1 MVIEVFVPEDY
12 DPDST
17 YPLLLL
23 NDGEDMFG
31 GGSWGMD
38 RVLQRLISDQKIK
51 PVIAAAIYNQGQRM
65 NWYIPYE
72 DRWITTNWGPYTPS
86 ASGYAQDIFDYV
98 IPYMDEHFSVD
109 TSEVAIMGASLGGLI
124 STWMGLKFPEK
135 IKYSAGLSGSLWVA
149 DYSIFSEVEGSYDSG
164 QKFWFD
170 IGTTEWNYYVP
181 LYTELDKHG
190 VTPGENSF
198 YYEVPNAAHVPSDW
212 LQRIH
217 LPLLAFFS
225 PKTNPVP
232 ESLEVVLECIPSQ
245 STPGRHFRRLNPII
259 TLTNG
264 VEYSLAHTASYSV
277 LSGDAELGSEGSF
290 RNNPQTEIE
299 ILVEY
304 DSFSEAVDI
313 PVGWCP

>member
-1 MVIEVFVPEDY
+1 
-12 DPDST
+12 
-17 YPLLLL
+17 
-23 NDGEDMFG
+23 
-31 GGSWGMD
+31 
-38 RVLQRLISDQKIK
+38 
-51 PVIAAAIYNQGQRM
+51 
-65 NWYIPYE
+65 
-72 DRWITTNWGPYTPS
+72 
-86 ASGYAQDIFDYV
+86 
-98 IPYMDEHFSVD
+98 
-109 TSEVAIMGASLGGLI
+109 
-124 STWMGLKFPEK
+124 MGLKFPDK
-135 IKYSAGLSGSLWVA
+135 VKYSAGLSGSLWVA
-149 DYSIFSEVEGSYDSG
+149 DYSIFSEVEGSYDSE

-170 IGTTEWNYYVP
+170 IGTNEWNYYVP
-181 LYTELDKHG
+181 LYTELDQHG
-190 VTPGENSF
+190 VKPGENSF

-232 ESLEVVLECIPSQ
+232 ESLEVVIECIPSQ

-259 TLTNG
+259 TLTNE
-264 VEYSLAHTASYSV
+264 VKYSLAHTASYSV

-304 DSFSEAVDI
+304 DSLSEAADI